1 MTEPLICTCQI
12 LDAPGLHE
20 DFGGGVKVQVQVL
33 KIDPECAVH
42 TGPPNP
48 LCRACTD
55 DDGSCTCTKPCGAV
69 TCTGGF

>member
-1 MTEPLICTCQI
+1 MTTPSVCTCQI
-12 LDAPGLHE
+12 LDAPELRGE
-20 DFGGGVKVQVQVL
+20 FGPGVEVQVL
-33 KIDPECAVH
+33 KIDPACAVH

-55 DDGSCTCTKPCGAV
+55 DEGSCSCTKPCGTI